1 MFLSSN
7 ALVYTLFKLWV
18 FIKML
23 WTSVFVKCSINEVHD
38 NALCKVCLYFVH
50 IRTEQQGETNPHYTI
65 IFIPQNIHTDKLYI
79 PEEHI
84 TNIILLKH
92 SKNNILLRKKVKRVL
107 TCRDCIGIEMTMTN
121 QTTFWVKITKGYE
134 CYYCKNIT
142 HIGWHSNK
150 KQEDF
155 KIFGILFF
163 SVDDWL
169 IATFVGYYSNSCNKQ
184 NKTIVTTIN
193 CTFYSTLSTAWKG
206 LQLLFWF
213 TYSM

>member
-1 MFLSSN
+1 M
-7 ALVYTLFKLWV
+7 
-18 FIKML
+18 
-23 WTSVFVKCSINEVHD
+23 H
-38 NALCKVCLYFVH
+38 LC
-50 IRTEQQGETNPHYTI
+50 IHYLN
-65 IFIPQNIHTDKLYI
+65 F
-79 PEEHI
+79 EF
-84 TNIILLKH
+84 LLKCFEPLFSWSALLMKCMIMH
-92 SKNNILLRKKVKRVL
+92 YVKYACTSFISGLNSRGRQTPTTQLFLFPKIFTQISCISQKNTLRTLSYLSIPKIIYSSEKKVKRVL

-206 LQLLFWF
+206 LQLEFWF